1 MGNNLCSGARKC
13 EPSNGDQFGML
24 CRRPYERPLVV
35 KFEKQDT
42 YCKKN
47 KKKSKR
53 KNKSREIMQN

>member
-1 MGNNLCSGARKC
+1 MGNNLCSGARNC

-42 YCKKN
+42 YCKKS
-47 KKKSKR
+47 KKRRKR

>member
-1 MGNNLCSGARKC
+1 MGNNLCSGTRKC

-47 KKKSKR
+47 KKKRKT
-53 KNKSREIMQN
+53 KNKSGEIMQN